1 MRFYP
6 SILEKVR
13 SGQFFGSSKPIG
25 RVSVEPLWNLNQTP
39 PSYGGSNR
47 GPYRWFQDTADS
59 GVEWEVPN
67 IKNISWDRSESQDIA
82 TCTITLYNMWH
93 EGNLEQQEL
102 VGQLGKPGYFWPK
115 RGLEVNRWGQIGGTG
130 SFRKDG
136 FWDPNFSWQ
145 NVLIQYGM
153 IRTYE
158 GYGGH
163 PTADNFKSIQDNL
176 DDENVLITGTWLID
190 TVTAGS
196 NGEMVLNCKDMG
208 KLLLEQICFPPT
220 IPSGLYPLDY
230 YPAGKSAFDSVFG
243 PKPKT
248 GVSVGSQGEVRSTYV
263 YSSLDDDNGGIV
275 NTEQNGHFGSHAND
289 GNWNTY
295 ALSEAHALPGDATVF
310 WDFDILDPI
319 SKLSIKAWAGGY
331 ECYVS
336 IMRDNV
342 WLAGE
347 TVPGL
352 TEPYITKINIPM
364 AIPDNQEPVVNIE
377 LPDSFK
383 NLGDKG
389 YAQRVKISLRNLYY
403 SGIADGSGNQYRAG
417 IRDLIFYR
425 DGAKADPYDPNFASI
440 PWTFSMCSHPTR
452 GYWVIDTDGNVYGFG
467 DAADYDS
474 TAFGPVPLV
483 ARSGHSDNQAIAMCS
498 HPDGKGYWVL
508 DRMGHVF
515 HYGSADFFGEYEVAW
530 PGSDVWGEDG
540 LAAWDIAPTYTGNGY
555 WVCYGDGSVRGF
567 GDATPDYFTVPVTD
581 VATFMNTFVDDK
593 WLIQHQ
599 LNGICGHPTKM
610 GGWVTSGSGEV
621 WAFGEG
627 IPQYGQLDQR
637 VYNRGMAD
645 EFRLAKTE
653 YTRSIESTAS
663 GNGYW
668 IAFGSGHIAAFGDA
682 VGQGPTFVYPDNNP
696 DINIPIDETNI
707 QDWSFFRALVWDIAR
722 DPDGTG
728 FWVLVA
734 DGHVGSYSAEF
745 WGEPGYNGL
754 TGYRWHE
761 GNFDGDYCVD
771 TETEIL
777 TKRGWLDYKE
787 LVSGDIAYSINPSTG
802 LGEWKSVSEVNIFES
817 KSRKMLKFEHQ
828 TFSSLTTLNHNWLYK
843 DWKGDFKFR
852 SSSDLR
858 EGNRIPRSA
867 SLDTTTK
874 VFDDDFVELMAWFI
888 AEGWPDAGR
897 VRFAQSSE
905 HNPEYHDRIVSLL
918 IRMYGEPG
926 NMKNGVSRFPNMLEA
941 VEAVKA
947 GMSKKKASK
956 TFGMSIG
963 SLDVWLRKE
972 NLVEIPLAANWGL
985 ESLTKN
991 DIRTFSIR
999 KDHSENILRYTID
1012 GKVPSID
1019 FVNQLTSEQ
1028 AQLFLNVF
1036 CMGDGNDTTDIYAGV
1051 SQKREA
1057 TIDMLQVV
1065 ASIAGIA
1072 SCKRN
1077 GSTDEV
1083 ESTRLC
1089 IYKSNETTIKNEYLE
1104 IVNYDGIV
1112 WCPTI
1117 EDNSTWLAR
1126 RNGVTYFTGNSNII
1140 RELLAWSG
1148 FTFYNPAASE
1158 VDIFG
1163 AIESTGIKTDT
1174 IIAADKFDKRSILDI
1189 IKELCEVVAYRFLI
1203 QEDGSVKISS
1213 PNIWRSGNFDI
1224 DGIRIYVDG
1233 DTYNRVESTDPDAVE
1248 FIPLIDEEID
1258 MFDYSTTL
1266 SSEAMRSE
1274 IIIGNDLPDPKNPS
1288 STAFVRHAP
1297 RSGSEQVAPGIKM
1310 LRDIPRVG
1318 MWISQLW
1325 QNTEEMQLMAE
1336 LISLNAWFAERTS
1349 TATCVA
1355 NPCLSL
1361 GDQVKFAERNT
1372 SEYNIHY
1379 ISGINSNNDLDTG
1392 VWTYNLTSHWL
1403 GDANNWVI
1411 TANQADAP
1419 VDGYHY
1425 IQISER
1431 VDRWQQATARGLER
1445 GGQANGSITDLFS
1458 FDGQFVLST
1467 QALSEENW
1475 EFYGEL
1481 TLNTRAT
1488 PQVRLDTLTSPL
1500 GSTVLMKIY
1509 QGSSLIITKE
1519 LTPDNLYH
1527 ALPEMGADNTPTTFS
1542 YVIEG
1547 VPLVTGNGV
1556 LGLSIR
1562 VNQESFLRVSD
1573 TLLITN

>member
-220 IPSGLYPLDY
+220 IPGGLYPLDY

-248 GVSVGSQGEVRSTYV
+248 GVSPGSQGEVRSTYV

-728 FWVLVA
+728 FWILVA

-754 TGYRWHE
+754 TGFRWHE
-761 GNFDGDYCVD
+761 GNFDGDF
-771 TETEIL
+771 
-777 TKRGWLDYKE
+777 
-787 LVSGDIAYSINPSTG
+787 ST
-802 LGEWKSVSEVNIFES
+802 
-817 KSRKMLKFEHQ
+817 
-828 TFSSLTTLNHNWLYK
+828 
-843 DWKGDFKFR
+843 
-852 SSSDLR
+852 
-858 EGNRIPRSA
+858 
-867 SLDTTTK
+867 
-874 VFDDDFVELMAWFI
+874 
-888 AEGWPDAGR
+888 
-897 VRFAQSSE
+897 
-905 HNPEYHDRIVSLL
+905 
-918 IRMYGEPG
+918 
-926 NMKNGVSRFPNMLEA
+926 
-941 VEAVKA
+941 
-947 GMSKKKASK
+947 
-956 TFGMSIG
+956 
-963 SLDVWLRKE
+963 
-972 NLVEIPLAANWGL
+972 
-985 ESLTKN
+985 
-991 DIRTFSIR
+991 
-999 KDHSENILRYTID
+999 
-1012 GKVPSID
+1012 
-1019 FVNQLTSEQ
+1019 
-1028 AQLFLNVF
+1028 
-1036 CMGDGNDTTDIYAGV
+1036 
-1051 SQKREA
+1051 
-1057 TIDMLQVV
+1057 
-1065 ASIAGIA
+1065 
-1072 SCKRN
+1072 
-1077 GSTDEV
+1077 
-1083 ESTRLC
+1083 
-1089 IYKSNETTIKNEYLE
+1089 
-1104 IVNYDGIV
+1104 
-1112 WCPTI
+1112 
-1117 EDNSTWLAR
+1117 
-1126 RNGVTYFTGNSNII
+1126 II
-1140 RELLAWSG
+1140 SELLAWSG
-1148 FTFYNPAASE
+1148 FTLYNPSATE

-1233 DTYNRVESTDPDAVE
+1233 DTYDRVESTDPDAVE
-1248 FIPLIDEEID
+1248 FIPIIDEEID

-1288 STAFVRHAP
+1288 STAFVRHTP
-1297 RSGSEQVAPGIKM
+1297 RSGSEQVAPGVKM

-1379 ISGINSNNDLDTG
+1379 ISGINSNNDLDSG

-1403 GDANNWVI
+1403 GDADNWVI
-1411 TANQADAP
+1411 TANQNDAP

-1527 ALPEMGADNTPTTFS
+1527 ALPEMGADNTPTTFL

>member
-248 GVSVGSQGEVRSTYV
+248 GVSPGSQGEVRSIYFD
-263 YSSLDDDNGGIV
+263 SSLDVAQTIASGSPVYDLDID
-275 NTEQNGHFGSHAND
+275 GHYGSHSND

-295 ALSEAHALPGDATVF
+295 SLSEAHPLPGSSPVWWEFT
-310 WDFDILDPI
+310 IEQGI
-319 SKLSIKAWAGGY
+319 SKMSVKAFAGGY
-331 ECYVS
+331 DCYIS
-336 IMRDNV
+336 ILRGGV
-342 WLAGE
+342 WLDGIGA
-347 TVPGL
+347 TPGSGI
-352 TEPYITKINIPM
+352 PYVTKVGIPA

-377 LPDSFK
+377 MPASLFAPGATTFVAD
-383 NLGDKG
+383 LV
-389 YAQRVKISLRNLYY
+389 RVTFTNLYY
-403 SGIADGSGNQYRAG
+403 SGIPNDIGQQYRGG
-417 IRDLIFYR
+417 IRDILFYR
-425 DGAKADPYDPNFASI
+425 EGAKADPYSPDFTTI
-440 PWTFSMCSHPTR
+440 PWTFSMAAHPTR
-452 GYWVIDTDGNVYGFG
+452 GYWIVDADGSVYGFG

-474 TAFGPVPLV
+474 TAFGTVPL
-483 ARSGHSDNQAIAMCS
+483 AATSGHSDNQSIGMCA

-508 DRMGHVF
+508 DRMGHVYA
-515 HYGSADFFGEYEVAW
+515 YGSATHHGEHVVAW
-530 PGSDVWGEDG
+530 PGTDVWGEDG

-555 WVCYGDGSVRGF
+555 WVCYGDGTIKGF
-567 GDATPDYFTVPVTD
+567 GDATPTDITLPWTD
-581 VATFMNTFVDDK
+581 VDIFMNTVVDDK

-599 LNGICGHPTKM
+599 ANGIAGHPTKM
-610 GGWVTSGSGEV
+610 GFWVTTGCGEV
-621 WAFGEG
+621 YAYGECL
-627 IPQYGQLDQR
+627 QYGQLDQR

-653 YTRSIESTAS
+653 FTRSIESTAS

-668 IAFGSGHIAAFGDA
+668 VAFGSGHIAAFGDA

-696 DINIPIDETNI
+696 DINVPIDETNI

-728 FWVLVA
+728 FWILVA

-754 TGYRWHE
+754 TGFRWHE
-761 GNFDGDYCVD
+761 GNFDGDF
-771 TETEIL
+771 
-777 TKRGWLDYKE
+777 
-787 LVSGDIAYSINPSTG
+787 ST
-802 LGEWKSVSEVNIFES
+802 
-817 KSRKMLKFEHQ
+817 
-828 TFSSLTTLNHNWLYK
+828 
-843 DWKGDFKFR
+843 
-852 SSSDLR
+852 
-858 EGNRIPRSA
+858 
-867 SLDTTTK
+867 
-874 VFDDDFVELMAWFI
+874 
-888 AEGWPDAGR
+888 
-897 VRFAQSSE
+897 
-905 HNPEYHDRIVSLL
+905 
-918 IRMYGEPG
+918 
-926 NMKNGVSRFPNMLEA
+926 
-941 VEAVKA
+941 
-947 GMSKKKASK
+947 
-956 TFGMSIG
+956 
-963 SLDVWLRKE
+963 
-972 NLVEIPLAANWGL
+972 
-985 ESLTKN
+985 
-991 DIRTFSIR
+991 
-999 KDHSENILRYTID
+999 
-1012 GKVPSID
+1012 
-1019 FVNQLTSEQ
+1019 
-1028 AQLFLNVF
+1028 
-1036 CMGDGNDTTDIYAGV
+1036 
-1051 SQKREA
+1051 
-1057 TIDMLQVV
+1057 
-1065 ASIAGIA
+1065 
-1072 SCKRN
+1072 
-1077 GSTDEV
+1077 
-1083 ESTRLC
+1083 
-1089 IYKSNETTIKNEYLE
+1089 
-1104 IVNYDGIV
+1104 
-1112 WCPTI
+1112 
-1117 EDNSTWLAR
+1117 
-1126 RNGVTYFTGNSNII
+1126 II
-1140 RELLAWSG
+1140 SELLAWSG
-1148 FTFYNPAASE
+1148 FTFYDSSATE

-1213 PNIWRSGNFDI
+1213 PNIWRSGNFDV

-1248 FIPLIDEEID
+1248 FIPIIDEEID
-1258 MFDYSTTL
+1258 MFEYSTTL
-1266 SSEAMRSE
+1266 SSESMRSE
-1274 IIIGNDLPDPKNPS
+1274 IIIGNDVPDPKNPS
-1288 STAFVRHAP
+1288 STAFVRHTP

-1403 GDANNWVI
+1403 GDADNWVI
-1411 TANQADAP
+1411 TANQNDAP

-1458 FDGQFVLST
+1458 FDGQFVLSN

-1481 TLNTRAT
+1481 TLNTRGT
-1488 PQVRLDTLTSPL
+1488 PQIRLDTLTSPL
-1500 GSTVLMKIY
+1500 GGSALMKIY

-1527 ALPEMGADNTPTTFS
+1527 ALPEMGVDNTSTTFL

-1547 VPLVTGNGV
+1547 VPSVTGNGV
-1556 LGLSIR
+1556 LGLSMRI
-1562 VNQESFLRVSD
+1562 NQESFLRVSD